1 MKKISLFLAIAVILT
16 LLCFNFTA
24 CSGEAIYSE
33 GDGEIRVLC
42 TTFAPF
48 DFVREVGGDR
58 VKVSIL
64 QDSGAD
70 LHNYTPTA
78 ATLSAL
84 SDADLFVCIGGS
96 SDNAWLQD
104 AVNAAGNSSLKTL
117 SLIEKVEPMYAS
129 LENDW
134 SGEEHTHEE
143 HEHEH
148 DHEHNHDGH
157 NHSADEHIWTSV
169 KNAMLMVEAIK
180 DALIEADPDGRAV
193 YEKNAA
199 DYLARL
205 HHLDAQLEELEGK
218 IPLVLVA
225 DRFPFVYLLHDYHIP
240 YVAAFSG
247 CSTEVN
253 AGFETQVKLIEA
265 VKDNSLSTIFVI
277 DGGSKDLAD
286 AISSETGCS
295 ISVLD
300 SMQSIDREDIISGAS
315 YVDIMQKNIN
325 ILKEAH

>member
-1 MKKISLFLAIAVILT
+1 MKKLSLLLSALMILS

-24 CSGEAIYSE
+24 CSSEAIYSE
-33 GDGEIRVLC
+33 GDGELHVLC

-48 DFVREVGGDR
+48 DFVRQVGGDR

-96 SDNAWLQD
+96 SDNAWLPD

-117 SLIEKVEPMYAS
+117 CLIDSVEPMYAS
-129 LENDW
+129 LEDDW
-134 SGEEHTHEE
+134 SGEEHSHEGD
-143 HEHEH
+143 H
-148 DHEHNHDGH
+148 DDHGHGHSHDGH
-157 NHSADEHIWTSV
+157 DHGADEHIWTSV

-180 DALIEADPDGRAV
+180 DALIEADPEGREI
-193 YEKNAA
+193 YENNAA

-205 HHLDAQLEELEGK
+205 TYLDAQLEELEGE
-218 IPLVLVA
+218 IPLLLMA

-253 AGFETQVKLIEA
+253 AGFETQIKLIEA
-265 VKDNSLSTIFVI
+265 VRDNSISTIFVI

-286 AISSETGCS
+286 AISSETGCA
-295 ISVLD
+295 IAALD
-300 SMQSIDREDIISGAS
+300 SMQSIDRSHIISGAN
-315 YVDIMQKNIN
+315 YIDIMQKNIN
-325 ILKEAH
+325 ILKEAY